1 MMGGLCINATLLY
14 SELNILCCVIM
25 LIIAIN
31 LSISGFDKSEENRIF
46 SYSVY
51 LAAFANICDFLW
63 NLCLTGTVNLPVMA
77 MYLIDFFYFISF
89 GASALCWL
97 IYTDMVQKNDILKN
111 KKLFVLYFVPLAVL
125 AVLLMANSL
134 TGCLFYIDASGKY
147 YRGTLFYAQQVL
159 SYGYIVIS
167 AVKCFSKATSRKNYA
182 RRGYFLTLST
192 FVIPP
197 IICGIIQIIVQD
209 IPVLSVGIVISYLL
223 AYINLLERLISLDPL
238 TGISNRREFL
248 QRLEDNIKSLKAN
261 EDLYFLFIDI
271 DSFKNIND
279 TEGHNEG
286 DRVLKEIAA
295 ALKKYTKTI
304 NGSCGRYG
312 GDEFAL
318 FVVTELNVGIES
330 VCAGLEEHIEKH
342 RIIRK
347 GGKTVTVSMGCS
359 KYLGDSDDIQGLIF
373 RADENMYSTKKEKRK
388 MKNGENC
395 FK

>member
-1 MMGGLCINATLLY
+1 
-14 SELNILCCVIM
+14 M

-63 NLCLTGTVNLPVMA
+63 NLCLTGKVNLPVMA

-197 IICGIIQIIVQD
+197 IICGIIQITVQD

-248 QRLEDNIKSLKAN
+248 QRLEDNIKSLKAT

-271 DSFKNIND
+271 D
-279 TEGHNEG
+279 
-286 DRVLKEIAA
+286 
-295 ALKKYTKTI
+295 
-304 NGSCGRYG
+304 SCGRYG

-318 FVVTELNVGIES
+318 FVLTELNVGIES
-330 VCAGLEEHIEKH
+330 VCAGLEEYIEKH
-342 RIIRK
+342 RITRK
-347 GGKTVTVSMGCS
+347 GGKTVTVSTGCS

>member
-14 SELNILCCVIM
+14 SELNILCGVIM

-77 MYLIDFFYFISF
+77 RYLIDFFYFISF

-125 AVLLMANSL
+125 AVLLMAKSL
-134 TGCLFYIDASGKY
+134 TGCLFFIDASGKY

-182 RRGYFLTLST
+182 RRGYF
-192 FVIPP
+192 
-197 IICGIIQIIVQD
+197 
-209 IPVLSVGIVISYLL
+209 
-223 AYINLLERLISLDPL
+223 
-238 TGISNRREFL
+238 
-248 QRLEDNIKSLKAN
+248 
-261 EDLYFLFIDI
+261 
-271 DSFKNIND
+271 
-279 TEGHNEG
+279 
-286 DRVLKEIAA
+286 
-295 ALKKYTKTI
+295 
-304 NGSCGRYG
+304 
-312 GDEFAL
+312 
-318 FVVTELNVGIES
+318 
-330 VCAGLEEHIEKH
+330 
-342 RIIRK
+342 
-347 GGKTVTVSMGCS
+347 
-359 KYLGDSDDIQGLIF
+359 
-373 RADENMYSTKKEKRK
+373 
-388 MKNGENC
+388 
-395 FK
+395 